1 VMGIGEA
8 HEGAAGIP
16 LSYQEALEALQYSV
30 CTDAAG
36 MVRFRDI
43 VQEDQTTRDALRH
56 ERLVAALAGGLR
68 AGNLAETRRTMAALM
83 AAMHDEG
90 GMSLAHK
97 RALLANALNAMI
109 TALAACGIPA
119 DRFSTPE
126 GNVYYQFS
134 RLRSFAELSAWFD
147 RFLDACEHN
156 LHRASTQRQRDLV
169 AKIAAIVE
177 RRHASPLS
185 VRHVA
190 DEVGLHHAYV
200 ARAFKAGTG
209 SSIARYLNDVRIRK
223 AQELLAATD
232 RTLDDIAAAVG
243 FGTKLNIIRAFKR
256 STGTTPSAYRRMRR
270 GT

>member
-1 VMGIGEA
+1 MDGEHCAVILDEPAGGAGPEAASPLHATLEHRLGCPVVMGIGEA

-156 LHRASTQRQRDLV
+156 LPGGDAS
-169 AKIAAIVE
+169 
-177 RRHASPLS
+177 
-185 VRHVA
+185 
-190 DEVGLHHAYV
+190 
-200 ARAFKAGTG
+200 
-209 SSIARYLNDVRIRK
+209 
-223 AQELLAATD
+223 
-232 RTLDDIAAAVG
+232 
-243 FGTKLNIIRAFKR
+243 
-256 STGTTPSAYRRMRR
+256 
-270 GT
+270 